1 MMRLLQKDIGALQS
15 QRWVKS
21 MNKRL
26 TNIKCWTEKVS
37 FKMFPKDCRVWFS
50 ANAVRQREYVPAK
63 SLPPAVGLS
72 GFANDRCFLWQFKT
86 NTCCKHRPWKH
97 GARVDWPITDR
108 GSTGSRKTDQSQTME
123 ARGHGSTDQS
133 QTMEVL
139 GHGRLT
145 NHRSW
150 KHRVTGR
157 LTNHRPWKHGVM
169 EDWPITDHGSTGSRK
184 TDQSQ
189 IMEARGHGS
198 TESSS
203 VGWHPILCALW
214 HAM

>member
-1 MMRLLQKDIGALQS
+1 MMRLLQKDMGALQS

-26 TNIKCWTEKVS
+26 TNVKCWTEKVS

-108 GSTGSRKTDQSQTME
+108 GSMEHGWTDQSQTVE
-123 ARGHGSTDQS
+123 ARGH
-133 QTMEVL
+133 
-139 GHGRLT
+139 
-145 NHRSW
+145 
-150 KHRVTGR
+150 GR

-203 VGWHPILCALW
+203 VGWHPLLCALW